1 MSWPGCSCDC
11 RSGSGSTTG
20 ASVSRRGDERHSVFI
35 SFRGSVMRSIPTL
48 LARGLK
54 RCIDPAVPPRLQ
66 LAFDYQLARL
76 DGCEPELAL
85 LNQLGPNRGTAI
97 DAGAN
102 EGLFTYR
109 LSTLYNRVHAFEI
122 NPSLASRLRRL
133 VSSNVS
139 VYPIG
144 LSSREGSDTLYT
156 PHYHGRALYG
166 WAGLEPWNCPT
177 AERYTESVVSVRR
190 LDSFGF
196 DDVSFVKVDVEG
208 HELELLTGA
217 QQTIRRNRPVVL
229 IEVKDRNRAAVR
241 DYFRDLRYAER
252 RLEDLTGVSGS
263 TENYVYLPDP
273 T

>member
-1 MSWPGCSCDC
+1 
-11 RSGSGSTTG
+11 
-20 ASVSRRGDERHSVFI
+20 
-35 SFRGSVMRSIPTL
+35 MRSIPTL

-54 RCIDPAVPPRLQ
+54 RCLGPVVPPRLR

-85 LNQLGPNRGTAI
+85 LHQLGPNRGTAI

-109 LSTLYNRVHAFEI
+109 MAALYDRVHAFEI
-122 NPSLASRLRRL
+122 NPTLADRLRRL
-133 VSSNVS
+133 VPSKVS
-139 VYPIG
+139 VYPFG
-144 LSSREGSDTLYT
+144 LSSREGSGTLYT
-156 PHYHGRALYG
+156 PYYRGRPLRG

-177 AERYTESVVSVRR
+177 AERCTESVVSIRP

-196 DDVSFVKVDVEG
+196 DDVSFLKVDVEG

-229 IEVKDRNRAAVR
+229 IEVKDRNRTAVQ
-241 DYFRDLRYAER
+241 DYFRGMRYAE
-252 RLEDLTGVSGS
+252 LCLQDLIGAPGS
-263 TENYVYLPDP
+263 TENYIYIPEPTGSQSSTESRDPD
-273 T
+273 

>member
-1 MSWPGCSCDC
+1 M
-11 RSGSGSTTG
+11 TG
-20 ASVSRRGDERHSVFI
+20 HGVFPSI
-35 SFRGSVMRSIPTL
+35 RGSVMRTIPAL

-54 RCIDPAVPPRLQ
+54 RCLGPAVPRRLR
-66 LAFDYQLARL
+66 LAFDYQLAQL

-85 LNQLGPNRGTAI
+85 LHHLGPNCGVAI

-109 LSTLYNRVHAFEI
+109 MAALYDRVHAFEI
-122 NPSLASRLRRL
+122 NPALASRLRRL
-133 VSSNVS
+133 VSSKVR
-139 VYPIG
+139 VYPVG
-144 LSSREGSDTLYT
+144 LSSREGGGTLYT
-156 PHYHGRALYG
+156 PYYHGRPLHG
-166 WAGLEPWNCPT
+166 WAGLEPGNCPT

-196 DDVSFVKVDVEG
+196 DDVSFLKVDVEG

-217 QQTIRRNRPVVL
+217 RQTIRRSRPVVL
-229 IEVKDRNRAAVR
+229 IEVKDRNRAAVQ
-241 DYFRDLRYAER
+241 DYFRDMRYAER

-263 TENYVYLPDP
+263 TENYVYLPYP